1 MFVDEA
7 LIWVK
12 AGDGGRGCVSFRREK
27 YVPRG
32 GPDGGDGGKGGDVI
46 LEADPNLKT
55 LLDYRYKRE
64 YKAQNGEPGKGKNQH
79 GKDGKPLILKVPV
92 GTIVKDAQTDKVIAD
107 LSKPFE
113 RLVVAR
119 GGKGGR
125 GNARFATPIRQAP
138 HFAEPG
144 QPGEERWL
152 KLELKLLAD
161 VGLIGFPNT
170 GKSTLLR
177 KISRA
182 RPEVAPYPFT
192 TLRPYLG
199 VVRLEDKEFI
209 VADIPG
215 LIEGA
220 HKGIGLGNQFLKHI
234 ERTRLLVH
242 LIDISN
248 GEEALELYEKIRNE
262 LGLYKEDLLEKPELV
277 VLNKIDLPQ
286 VREKVEEVKEAFQNR
301 GLPFFAI
308 SALTGEGIEELLRG
322 IIRRLD
328 DGSTPFKIQKDSA

>member
-182 RPEVAPYPFT
+182 RPQVAPYPFT

-199 VVRLEDKEFI
+199 VVRFEDKEFI

-262 LGLYKEDLLEKPELV
+262 LKLYKEDLLEKPELV

-286 VREKVEEVKEAFQNR
+286 VREKVEKVKEAFQKR

-328 DGSTPFKIQKDSA
+328 DGTTPFEIQKDSS

>member
-92 GTIVKDAQTDKVIAD
+92 GTIVKDAQTDEVIAD

-199 VVRLEDKEFI
+199 VVRFEDKEFI

-286 VREKVEEVKEAFQNR
+286 VREKVEEVKEAFQKR

-308 SALTGEGIEELLRG
+308 SALTGEGIGELLRE

-328 DGSTPFKIQKDSA
+328 DGIASLKVKKDSP

>member
-1 MFVDEA
+1 M
-7 LIWVK
+7 
-12 AGDGGRGCVSFRREK
+12 SFRREK

-182 RPEVAPYPFT
+182 RPQVAPYPFT

-199 VVRLEDKEFI
+199 VVRFEDKEFI

-262 LGLYKEDLLEKPELV
+262 LKLYKEDLLEKPELV

-286 VREKVEEVKEAFQNR
+286 VREKVEKVKEAFQKR

-328 DGSTPFKIQKDSA
+328 DGTTPFEIQKDSS

>member
-199 VVRLEDKEFI
+199 VVRFEDKEFI

-262 LGLYKEDLLEKPELV
+262 LKLYKEDLLEKPELV

-286 VREKVEEVKEAFQNR
+286 VREKVEKVKEAFQKR

-328 DGSTPFKIQKDSA
+328 DGTTPFEIQKDSS

>member
-92 GTIVKDAQTDKVIAD
+92 GTIVKDAQTDEVIAD

-144 QPGEERWL
+144 EPGEERWL

-199 VVRLEDKEFI
+199 VVRFEDKEFI

-308 SALTGEGIEELLRG
+308 SALTGEGIGELLRG

-328 DGSTPFKIQKDSA
+328 DGIASLKVKKDSP